1 MNEKLEKL
9 IDNLPIIKQLFKYDV
24 YLTVMDNNGVIQGFS
39 VPDGVAPKLRV
50 GEVFHD
56 PSGAMDRVLKTG
68 NPQHNQLPREVM
80 GEAFEGALFPIKDGN
95 DIAGCIICTYSI
107 DAQEE
112 MMAIALKFQQSVNNI
127 NASLRTLV
135 VGIENLFKLLS
146 DMDEMANSVED
157 DIQNA
162 AEVVNN
168 INSNASRSNILA
180 LNASIEAARSGEL
193 GKGFAVVAAEMSKL
207 SNDNGSSA
215 KEIKD
220 ALNTIMEHLV
230 TISSSIKEAG
240 NFTKDQQGNI
250 ASIEDVLK
258 EMTVLAGKLEE
269 DIKKH

>member
-1 MNEKLEKL
+1 MNHKLEKL

-39 VPDGVAPKLRV
+39 VPDGVTPQLHL
-50 GEVFHD
+50 GEAFHD
-56 PSGAMDRVLKTG
+56 PSGALDKVLKTG
-68 NPQHNQLPREVM
+68 KPQRNRLPKEVM

-95 DIAGCIICTYSI
+95 DIVGCITCTYSV
-107 DAQEE
+107 DANEE
-112 MMAIALKFQQSVNNI
+112 MMDIALKFKESVDNI
-127 NASLRTLV
+127 NTSLHTLV
-135 VGIENLFKLLS
+135 NGIENLFKLLTN
-146 DMDEMANSVED
+146 MGEMANSVEV

-162 AEVVNN
+162 SDVVNE

-207 SNDNGSSA
+207 ANDNGSSS
-215 KEIKD
+215 KEIKET
-220 ALNTIMEHLV
+220 LNVIMEHLV

-240 NFTKDQQGNI
+240 NFAKDQKGNI
-250 ASIEDVLK
+250 SSIEEVLQ

-269 DIKKH
+269 DIEKR